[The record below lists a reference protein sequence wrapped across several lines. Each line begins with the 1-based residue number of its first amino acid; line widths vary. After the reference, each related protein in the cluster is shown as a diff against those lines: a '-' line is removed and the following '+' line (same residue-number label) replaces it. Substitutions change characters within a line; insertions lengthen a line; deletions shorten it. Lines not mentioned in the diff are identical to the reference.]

1 MNSIITYISDIK
13 KITIIYSESIMKQ
26 ISYHNHQLKNKN
38 MKTKLLLNDLLYI
51 EEHLSCRTYAEN
63 IKIGFRYIEF
73 DEEQIIEEEYANRN
87 YLLFLLKGKFT
98 INCNHF
104 CNRIFNG
111 GQMVLLPKSSMVK
124 LSTEQNSKILT
135 LAFDVPQSSCDK
147 LVFQSLTAI
156 CDNMQ
161 YDFNAIQIRDPLLP
175 FIETLVYCLKNGM
188 NCMHLHD
195 IMQRE
200 FFFLLRGFYEKKE
213 IAMLFHPIIGKELAF
228 KDFIMQNYTEVNHLD
243 ELIALSNM
251 GRTSFFIK
259 FKEEFGVTAK
269 QWMMKQLKK
278 RILGK
283 VMEPGVC
290 VKQLMEVCNFES
302 QAQLYRYFKQQ
313 FHCTPK
319 QLIDRYQPEY

>member
-1 MNSIITYISDIK
+1 
-13 KITIIYSESIMKQ
+13 
-26 ISYHNHQLKNKN
+26 

-51 EEHLSCRTYAEN
+51 EEHLSCRNYIEN
-63 IKIGFRYIEF
+63 IKIGFKYLEF
-73 DEEQIIEEEYANRN
+73 DKGVIIEEEFANRN
-87 YLLFLLKGKFT
+87 YLLFLLKGNFT

-104 CNRIFNG
+104 CNKEFDSG
-111 GQMVLLPKSSMVK
+111 KMLLLPKSSMIK
-124 LSTEQNSKILT
+124 ISTEASSQILT
-135 LAFDVPQSSCDK
+135 LAFDVPPSSCDK
-147 LVFQSLTAI
+147 LIFQSLTTI
-156 CDNMQ
+156 CESIQ
-161 YDFNAIQIRDPLLP
+161 YDLSSIPIRKPILS
-175 FIETLVYCLKNGM
+175 FIETIVYCLKNGM

-195 IMQRE
+195 IMQSE

-213 IAMLFHPIIGKELAF
+213 IATLFHPIIGKELVF
-228 KDFIMQNYTEVNHLD
+228 KDFVMQNYTKVNNLD

-259 FKEEFGVTAK
+259 FKEEFGITAK

-313 FHCTPK
+313 FDCTPK
-319 QLIDRYQPEY
+319 QLINHYQSNY